1 MSSSPPSQ
9 PELAEP
15 DGSSKVNSVPC
26 NGERELPR
34 TNPPAAA
41 VTGSRP
47 RSEAAGQARQS
58 SARHAA
64 PGATSNAE
72 QQASRLPPLSGPAAA
87 SPPRRVEQS
96 RAEWPDM
103 KMPES
108 KRSEGFCGEAVITE
122 FEALTRDA
130 AAVQRET
137 LRRIL
142 ADNAGTEYLRDR
154 GLAGRT
160 DAASFRACVPLATHA
175 DVEPYIAR
183 IADGDT
189 SPVLTARPIT
199 SISLSSGTTQGKRKY
214 LPFNQ
219 ELVKST
225 MQIYRTSYA
234 FRNRAFPVEDGKAL
248 QFIYG
253 SRQFTT
259 KGGLT
264 ATTATTNVYR
274 SEEFIPTMRAIQSQ
288 ACSPDA
294 VIFGP
299 DFAQSLYCHLL
310 CGLLFA
316 DEVRIVSAT
325 FAHSVV
331 LAFQTFERV
340 WEELCADIRAGAL
353 SATRVTSPAV
363 RRAVSALLPA
373 PNPALADEVARRC
386 AALSNWYGVIPALFP
401 NARYVHGIMTGSMEH
416 YVKKLRHYAGGLP
429 LVAAEYGASEG
440 WVGANVEPET
450 PPESATFTVLPNIG
464 YFEFIPLKA
473 GDGGAAASDTCFAEA
488 EPVGLTEV
496 TVGEHYEVVMTTFA
510 GLYRYRLGDVVKV
523 AGFYNSTP
531 KLKFVCRR
539 NLMLSINID
548 KNSEHDLQLA
558 VDSAAKI
565 LAAEKLEVVDYSSHA
580 DVSRDP
586 GHYVVFWELNAEANG
601 DVLQSCCDE
610 LDRAFTDPGY
620 VGSRKAAAIG
630 PLELRVLQRG
640 TFQKVL
646 RHYLSL
652 GAPVSQFK
660 SPRCVGR
667 SNNSGVLQ
675 ILSGGV
681 VKVFF
686 SAAYD

>member
-1 MSSSPPSQ
+1 MRGGGGGDVWCVYICAREGRGREASSLVSCSLPARHSAAPAGADHSCGGPCPS
-9 PELAEP
+9 
-15 DGSSKVNSVPC
+15 S
-26 NGERELPR
+26 
-34 TNPPAAA
+34 
-41 VTGSRP
+41 
-47 RSEAAGQARQS
+47 AGQQAD
-58 SARHAA
+58 
-64 PGATSNAE
+64 AT
-72 QQASRLPPLSGPAAA
+72 
-87 SPPRRVEQS
+87 
-96 RAEWPDM
+96 
-103 KMPES
+103 MPE
-108 KRSEGFCGEAVITE
+108 KQQQQQHEVEEGAFCGDAVIAE

-130 AAVQRET
+130 AAVQRDT

-142 ADNAGTEYLRDR
+142 ADNACAEYLRGR

-175 DVEPYIAR
+175 DIEPYIAR
-183 IADGDT
+183 IADGDA
-189 SPVLTARPIT
+189 SAVLTAKPIT

-234 FRNRAFPVEDGKAL
+234 FRNRAFPVEGGRAL

-253 SRQFTT
+253 SRQVTT

-274 SEEFIPTMRAIQSQ
+274 SQEFMPTMRAIRSQ
-288 ACSPDA
+288 VCSPEA

-310 CGLLFA
+310 CGLLHA
-316 DEVRIVSAT
+316 DDVRIVSAT

-340 WEELCADIRAGAL
+340 WEDLCADIRAGAL
-353 SATRVTSPAV
+353 SPARVTSPAV
-363 RRAVSALLPA
+363 RRAVSALLAA
-373 PNPALADEVARRC
+373 PNPALADEVQRRC

-450 PPESATFTVLPNIG
+450 PPESATFTVLPNIA

-473 GDGGAAASDTCFAEA
+473 AAGGDTCGFAEA

-496 TVGEHYEVVMTTFA
+496 TVGEHYEVVVTTFA

-548 KNSEHDLQLA
+548 KTSEHDLQLA
-558 VDSAAKI
+558 VDSAAKL

-586 GHYVVFWELNAEANG
+586 GHYVVFWELNADYNAHGGAHDE
-601 DVLQSCCDE
+601 VLQGCCDE

-620 VGSRKAAAIG
+620 VGSRRAAAIA

-640 TFQKVL
+640 AFKKVL

-667 SNNSGVLQ
+667 ANNSGGVLQ
-675 ILSGGV
+675 ILNANV

>member
-1 MSSSPPSQ
+1 ML
-9 PELAEP
+9 EEKKKKAMKF
-15 DGSSKVNSVPC
+15 DG
-26 NGERELPR
+26 EE
-34 TNPPAAA
+34 
-41 VTGSRP
+41 
-47 RSEAAGQARQS
+47 
-58 SARHAA
+58 
-64 PGATSNAE
+64 
-72 QQASRLPPLSGPAAA
+72 
-87 SPPRRVEQS
+87 
-96 RAEWPDM
+96 
-103 KMPES
+103 
-108 KRSEGFCGEAVITE
+108 VIAE
-122 FEALTRDA
+122 FEELTRDA

-142 ADNAGTEYLRDR
+142 AENAETEYLRQL
-154 GLAGRT
+154 GLDGRT
-160 DAASFRACVPLATHA
+160 DPESFRACVPLATHA
-175 DVEPYIAR
+175 DLEPYIAR
-183 IADGDT
+183 IAGGDT
-189 SPVLTARPIT
+189 AAVLTAKSVT

-234 FRNRAFPVEDGKAL
+234 FRNRAFPVESGKAL

-259 KGGLT
+259 VGGLT

-274 SEEFIPTMRAIQSQ
+274 SEEFVPTMRAIQSQ
-288 ACSPDA
+288 CCTPDA
-294 VIFGP
+294 VIFSAP
-299 DFAQSLYCHLL
+299 DDFPQSLYCHFL
-310 CGLLFA
+310 CGLLFSG
-316 DEVRIVSAT
+316 EVRIVSAT

-340 WEELCADIRAGAL
+340 WEELCHDIRHGVL

-363 RRAVSALLPA
+363 RRAVTALLA
-373 PNPALADEVARRC
+373 GPNPALADEVARKC
-386 AALSNWYGVIPALFP
+386 AGLSNWYGVIPALFP

-440 WVGANVEPET
+440 WIGANVDPEN
-450 PPESATFTVLPNIG
+450 PPENVTFTVLPNIA
-464 YFEFIPLKA
+464 YFEFIPLKT
-473 GDGGAAASDTCFAEA
+473 GDGAAADSCYAEA
-488 EPVGLTEV
+488 EPVGLTEL

-523 AGFYNSTP
+523 SGFYNSTP

-539 NLMLSINID
+539 NLMLTINID
-548 KNSEHDLQLA
+548 KNSEQDLQLA
-558 VDSAAKI
+558 VDSAANKI

-586 GHYVVFWELNAEANG
+586 GHYVIFLELNAEATR

-620 VGSRKAAAIG
+620 VGSRKAGAIG
-630 PLELRVLQRG
+630 PLELRALQRG

-646 RHYLSL
+646 RHYLAQ
-652 GAPVSQFK
+652 GAAVSQFK
-660 SPRCVGR
+660 SPRCVSR
-667 SNNSGVLQ
+667 SNSGVLQ
-675 ILSGGV
+675 ILNGNV
-681 VKVFF
+681 VDAVV

>member
-1 MSSSPPSQ
+1 
-9 PELAEP
+9 
-15 DGSSKVNSVPC
+15 
-26 NGERELPR
+26 
-34 TNPPAAA
+34 
-41 VTGSRP
+41 
-47 RSEAAGQARQS
+47 
-58 SARHAA
+58 
-64 PGATSNAE
+64 
-72 QQASRLPPLSGPAAA
+72 
-87 SPPRRVEQS
+87 
-96 RAEWPDM
+96 
-103 KMPES
+103 MPEKTTS
-108 KRSEGFCGEAVITE
+108 TEEGAGNGNGTFCGEAVIAE
-122 FEALTRDA
+122 FEALTKDA
-130 AAVQRET
+130 AAAQRET

-142 ADNAGTEYLRDR
+142 GENAAAEYLQRL

-160 DAASFRACVPLATHA
+160 DPDSFRACVPLATHA

-189 SPVLTARPIT
+189 SAVLTAEPIT

-274 SEEFIPTMRAIQSQ
+274 SEEFMPTMRAIQSQ
-288 ACSPDA
+288 VCSPGE
-294 VIFGP
+294 VIFAP

-340 WEELCADIRAGAL
+340 WEELCADIRAGKL
-353 SATRVTSPAV
+353 SSTRVTAPPV
-363 RRAVSALLPA
+363 RDAVSALLA
-373 PNPALADEVARRC
+373 GPNPALADEVERRC
-386 AALSNWYGVIPALFP
+386 KELSNWYGVIPALFP

-450 PPESATFTVLPNIG
+450 PPENATFTVLPNIG
-464 YFEFIPLKA
+464 YFEFIPLKS
-473 GDGGAAASDTCFAEA
+473 GEGGGAAAPDTCFAEA

-523 AGFYNSTP
+523 AGFYNATP

-539 NLMLSINID
+539 NLMLTINID

-586 GHYVVFWELNAEANG
+586 GHYVIFWELNADANAE
-601 DVLQSCCDE
+601 VLQACCDE

-620 VGSRKAAAIG
+620 VGSRKAGAIA

-646 RHYLSL
+646 RHYLSQ

-667 SNNSGVLQ
+667 NNAAVLQ
-675 ILSGGV
+675 ILSGNSV
-681 VKVFF
+681 NAFF